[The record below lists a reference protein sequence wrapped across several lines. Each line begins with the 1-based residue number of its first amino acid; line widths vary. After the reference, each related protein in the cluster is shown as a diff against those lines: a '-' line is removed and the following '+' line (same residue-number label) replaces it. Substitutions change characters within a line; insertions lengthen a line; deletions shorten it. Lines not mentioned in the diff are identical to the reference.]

1 MKRKDKIFGIILG
14 FCLLISGGTT
24 DLYGQQPLSNPSF
37 SVDPELCALMLR
49 KGKESFSRA
58 RYGEAKGLFRK
69 AVQADPTSQT
79 AWSYY
84 DLAQM
89 YAVAEQF
96 KNHGRLVQSSAPA
109 PEQTADLIQPQ
120 PVSPS
125 LTPPSP
131 AKDKEKAGAV
141 KKDKASG
148 KEKTTAPAEIKK
160 PEPPKPA
167 PGSQPAAPSV
177 PAPSPTKPPGGAKI
191 LHDEGC

>member
-1 MKRKDKIFGIILG
+1 MRRKNYGIGIIMGL
-14 FCLLISGGTT
+14 CLLISGGTT
-24 DLYGQQPLSNPSF
+24 NLYSQQPPSGQAYT
-37 SVDPELCALMLR
+37 VDPELCALMLR
-49 KGKESFSRA
+49 KGKESFSRT
-58 RYGEAKGLFRK
+58 RYGEAKALFRK
-69 AVQADPTSQT
+69 AVQADPNSQT

-89 YAVAEQF
+89 YTVAEQF
-96 KNHGRLVQSSAPA
+96 KNHGRIIQSSAPT
-109 PEQTADLIQPQ
+109 PDQTVDLIQPQ
-120 PVSPS
+120 PATPS
-125 LTPPSP
+125 IAPPSP

-141 KKDKASG
+141 KKDKAAG

-167 PGSQPAAPSV
+167 PGSQPAAPSA